1 MPGRGK
7 PGPYPIRARCCLP
20 VILQGH
26 TGNDSCTPSYKLV
39 MKTCYSTDV
48 LPPPVK
54 YTKIGAN
61 CAFYLLVKKRF
72 PEHRKRRSSTMTRIN
87 FPAGSEEPL
96 LGTSPGP

>member
-26 TGNDSCTPSYKLV
+26 PGNDSCTPSYKLV

-48 LPPPVK
+48 LPSPVK

-61 CAFYLLVKKRF
+61 CTFYLLVKKCF
-72 PEHRKRRSSTMTRIN
+72 PEHEKKEKQYDDSN
-87 FPAGSEEPL
+87 QFPCRE
-96 LGTSPGP
+96 